1 MHNLFPESQCIR
13 VLRNIWYNAYSLRIS
28 PTFFRLWSFTPPI
41 ITDHEWFLAS
51 SCTLST
57 HFSFKCTKM
66 PGDAVFAKVLGW
78 PLLRHEN
85 YIEVNAFHLMS
96 PRGLVK
102 IISNPKMRGVEV
114 TWGKRENPSP
124 KEKLIIKKW
133 ISFLSVQY
141 VSWKSDLCLEVLC
154 LHSISCISS
163 SISSSILWAP
173 LIHQMGF

>member
-1 MHNLFPESQCIR
+1 MFC
-13 VLRNIWYNAYSLRIS
+13 LRNIWYNAYSLRIS
-28 PTFFRLWSFTPPI
+28 PTSFRLWSFTPPI

-85 YIEVNAFHLMS
+85 CVEVNAFHLMS

-102 IISNPKMRGVEV
+102 IISNPKTRRVEV